1 MTVTTYLFLPESVLV
16 NFYFSMK
23 DLFLFSNLIVNDH
36 SFTYLFHI
44 ILVAIIVLI
53 VAKMAT
59 SSMQLV
65 PRGTQNLLEA
75 YLEGIVSMGR
85 DVMGS
90 DELARKY
97 LPLVATIGLIVLT
110 SNLIGIIPGFEAPS
124 SSLNLTLCLA
134 LCVFLYY
141 NFEGIRTQGVIK
153 YFAHFMGPNKFLAPL
168 MVPIEIVSHLSRIVS
183 LSFRLF
189 GNIKGDD
196 LFLMVVLSLAP
207 WVAPLPAFA
216 LLTFMA
222 LLQTFIFMILTYV
235 YLAGAVVVS
244 EEH

>member
-1 MTVTTYLFLPESVLV
+1 
-16 NFYFSMK
+16 MK
-23 DLFLFSNLIVNDH
+23 DLFLFSNLIINDH

-168 MVPIEIVSHLSRIVS
+168 MFPIEIVSHLSRIVS

>member
-1 MTVTTYLFLPESVLV
+1 
-16 NFYFSMK
+16 MK
-23 DLFLFSNLIVNDH
+23 DLFLFSNLIINDH

-110 SNLIGIIPGFEAPS
+110 SNVIGIIPGFEAPS

-141 NFEGIRTQGVIK
+141 NFE
-153 YFAHFMGPNKFLAPL
+153 
-168 MVPIEIVSHLSRIVS
+168 
-183 LSFRLF
+183 
-189 GNIKGDD
+189 
-196 LFLMVVLSLAP
+196 
-207 WVAPLPAFA
+207 
-216 LLTFMA
+216 
-222 LLQTFIFMILTYV
+222 
-235 YLAGAVVVS
+235 
-244 EEH
+244 

>member
-1 MTVTTYLFLPESVLV
+1 
-16 NFYFSMK
+16 MK

-90 DELARKY
+90 DKLARKY

-110 SNLIGIIPGFEAPS
+110 SNVIGIIPGFEAPS

-134 LCVFLYY
+134 LCVFIYY

-168 MVPIEIVSHLSRIVS
+168 MFPIEIVSHLSRIVS

>member
-1 MTVTTYLFLPESVLV
+1 
-16 NFYFSMK
+16 MK
-23 DLFLFSNLIVNDH
+23 ELFLFSNMIVDSH
-36 SFTYLFHI
+36 AFTYLFHL

-53 VAKMAT
+53 VAKLAT
-59 SSMQLV
+59 RSMQLV

-85 DVMGS
+85 DVMGN
-90 DELARKY
+90 DDLARKY

-110 SNLIGIIPGFEAPS
+110 SNVIGIIPGFEAPS

-153 YFAHFMGPNKFLAPL
+153 YFAHFMGPNKILAPL
-168 MVPIEIVSHLSRIVS
+168 MFPIEIVSHLSRIVS

>member
-1 MTVTTYLFLPESVLV
+1 
-16 NFYFSMK
+16 MK
-23 DLFLFSNLIVNDH
+23 ELFLFSDLIYHNH
-36 SFTYLFHI
+36 SFNYLFHLILIVAI
-44 ILVAIIVLI
+44 ILVL
-53 VAKMAT
+53 AKFAT
-59 SSMQLV
+59 RSLQLV
-65 PRGTQNLLEA
+65 PKGAQNIFEA
-75 YLEGIVSMGR
+75 YVEGVASMGKS
-85 DVMGS
+85 VLGS
-90 DELARKY
+90 EELSRKY
-97 LPLVATIGLIVLT
+97 LPLVATIGLIVVT
-110 SNLIGIIPGFEAPS
+110 SNVIGIIPGFEAPS

-153 YFAHFMGPNKFLAPL
+153 YFAHFMGPNKWLAPL
-168 MVPIEIVSHLSRIVS
+168 MFPIEIVSHLSRIIS

-222 LLQTFIFMILTYV
+222 FLQAFIFMILTYV
-235 YLAGAVVVS
+235 YIAGAVVV

>member
-1 MTVTTYLFLPESVLV
+1 
-16 NFYFSMK
+16 
-23 DLFLFSNLIVNDH
+23 
-36 SFTYLFHI
+36 
-44 ILVAIIVLI
+44 VLI

-110 SNLIGIIPGFEAPS
+110 SNVIGIIPGFEAPS

-134 LCVFLYY
+134 LCVFIYY

-168 MVPIEIVSHLSRIVS
+168 MFPIEIVSHLSRIVS

>member
-1 MTVTTYLFLPESVLV
+1 
-16 NFYFSMK
+16 MK

-110 SNLIGIIPGFEAPS
+110 SNVIGIIPGFEAPS

-134 LCVFLYY
+134 LCVFIYY
-141 NFEGIRTQGVIK
+141 NF
-153 YFAHFMGPNKFLAPL
+153 FF
-168 MVPIEIVSHLSRIVS
+168 
-183 LSFRLF
+183 
-189 GNIKGDD
+189 
-196 LFLMVVLSLAP
+196 
-207 WVAPLPAFA
+207 
-216 LLTFMA
+216 
-222 LLQTFIFMILTYV
+222 
-235 YLAGAVVVS
+235 
-244 EEH
+244 

>member
-1 MTVTTYLFLPESVLV
+1 
-16 NFYFSMK
+16 MK

-168 MVPIEIVSHLSRIVS
+168 MFPIEIVSHLSRIVS

>member
-1 MTVTTYLFLPESVLV
+1 
-16 NFYFSMK
+16 MK

-141 NFEGIRTQGVIK
+141 NFEGIRTQGIIK

-168 MVPIEIVSHLSRIVS
+168 MFPIEIVSHLSRIVS

>member
-1 MTVTTYLFLPESVLV
+1 
-16 NFYFSMK
+16 MK
-23 DLFLFSNLIVNDH
+23 DLFLFSNLIINDH

-110 SNLIGIIPGFEAPS
+110 SNVIGIIPGFEAPS

-168 MVPIEIVSHLSRIVS
+168 MFPIEIVSHLSRIVS

-196 LFLMVVLSLAP
+196 LFLMVVFSLAP

>member
-1 MTVTTYLFLPESVLV
+1 
-16 NFYFSMK
+16 MK
-23 DLFLFSNLIVNDH
+23 DLFLFSNWIINDH

-110 SNLIGIIPGFEAPS
+110 SNVIGIIPGFEAPS

-168 MVPIEIVSHLSRIVS
+168 MFPIEIVSHLSRIVS

>member
-1 MTVTTYLFLPESVLV
+1 
-16 NFYFSMK
+16 MK
-23 DLFLFSNLIVNDH
+23 DLFLFSNLIINDH

-110 SNLIGIIPGFEAPS
+110 SNVIGIIPGFEAPS

-153 YFAHFMGPNKFLAPL
+153 YFARFMGPNKFLAPL
-168 MVPIEIVSHLSRIVS
+168 MFPIEIVSHLSRIVS